1 MKQKKEPIVK
11 DERTMLLD
19 GKIAGELVLGM
30 TCFIA
35 LSAFVKSSILDLD
48 LVAYL
53 PEMFLLIAMGTY
65 ALLRRISSGIDIRD
79 MLEKDS
85 WLSRLGSGLVFAV
98 LMIAMDVIGKREATS
113 FILSPKYLIKILL
126 EIVVFAILTYLLE
139 KPLAL
144 INRKKQEKIEAELE
158 EEEMRLQL
166 LNKQIIDEREE
177 GLANKA
183 GAETAGFLFLALTVF
198 SVGSIFTSKV
208 GLSPIMVVALL
219 IVSGLYYSV
228 RCQRLGVRFISYS
241 YLNVTG
247 IVAVT
252 SILSLFIW
260 AQNFQLNQAVYQA
273 NPFHSKF
280 LLVLPITFLLNLPI
294 VWGVNTLVMLLAKV
308 EIKRYEAYLDQLEK
322 EE

>member
-1 MKQKKEPIVK
+1 
-11 DERTMLLD
+11 
-19 GKIAGELVLGM
+19 
-30 TCFIA
+30 
-35 LSAFVKSSILDLD
+35 
-48 LVAYL
+48 
-53 PEMFLLIAMGTY
+53 
-65 ALLRRISSGIDIRD
+65 
-79 MLEKDS
+79 
-85 WLSRLGSGLVFAV
+85 
-98 LMIAMDVIGKREATS
+98 
-113 FILSPKYLIKILL
+113 
-126 EIVVFAILTYLLE
+126 
-139 KPLAL
+139 
-144 INRKKQEKIEAELE
+144 
-158 EEEMRLQL
+158 MRLQL

-228 RCQRLGVRFISYS
+228 RCQRLGVRFINYS
-241 YLNVTG
+241 YLNVMG

-252 SILSLFIW
+252 LVLSLFIW
-260 AQNFQLNQAVYQA
+260 AQNFQLNQVVYHS

-294 VWGVNTLVMLLAKV
+294 VWGVNTLLMLLAKV
-308 EIKRYEAYLDQLEK
+308 EKKRYEAYLDQLEK

>member
-1 MKQKKEPIVK
+1 
-11 DERTMLLD
+11 
-19 GKIAGELVLGM
+19 
-30 TCFIA
+30 
-35 LSAFVKSSILDLD
+35 
-48 LVAYL
+48 
-53 PEMFLLIAMGTY
+53 
-65 ALLRRISSGIDIRD
+65 
-79 MLEKDS
+79 
-85 WLSRLGSGLVFAV
+85 
-98 LMIAMDVIGKREATS
+98 
-113 FILSPKYLIKILL
+113 
-126 EIVVFAILTYLLE
+126 
-139 KPLAL
+139 
-144 INRKKQEKIEAELE
+144 
-158 EEEMRLQL
+158 MRLQL

-280 LLVLPITFLLNLPI
+280 LLALPITFLLNLPI

-308 EIKRYEAYLDQLEK
+308 EKKRYEAYLDQLEK

>member
-1 MKQKKEPIVK
+1 
-11 DERTMLLD
+11 
-19 GKIAGELVLGM
+19 
-30 TCFIA
+30 
-35 LSAFVKSSILDLD
+35 
-48 LVAYL
+48 
-53 PEMFLLIAMGTY
+53 
-65 ALLRRISSGIDIRD
+65 
-79 MLEKDS
+79 
-85 WLSRLGSGLVFAV
+85 
-98 LMIAMDVIGKREATS
+98 
-113 FILSPKYLIKILL
+113 
-126 EIVVFAILTYLLE
+126 
-139 KPLAL
+139 
-144 INRKKQEKIEAELE
+144 
-158 EEEMRLQL
+158 MRLQL

-219 IVSGLYYSV
+219 IVSGLYYYV
-228 RCQRLGVRFISYS
+228 RCQRLGVKFISYS

-260 AQNFQLNQAVYQA
+260 AQNFQLNLAVYQS

-308 EIKRYEAYLDQLEK
+308 EKNAMKPIWIRWKRKSRKLEPWFRRIKVWETRLLFFSQINCIRFLGRVYWYS
-322 EE
+322 

>member
-1 MKQKKEPIVK
+1 
-11 DERTMLLD
+11 
-19 GKIAGELVLGM
+19 
-30 TCFIA
+30 
-35 LSAFVKSSILDLD
+35 
-48 LVAYL
+48 
-53 PEMFLLIAMGTY
+53 
-65 ALLRRISSGIDIRD
+65 
-79 MLEKDS
+79 
-85 WLSRLGSGLVFAV
+85 
-98 LMIAMDVIGKREATS
+98 
-113 FILSPKYLIKILL
+113 
-126 EIVVFAILTYLLE
+126 
-139 KPLAL
+139 
-144 INRKKQEKIEAELE
+144 
-158 EEEMRLQL
+158 MRLQL

-273 NPFHSKF
+273 NPS
-280 LLVLPITFLLNLPI
+280 
-294 VWGVNTLVMLLAKV
+294 
-308 EIKRYEAYLDQLEK
+308 YYLFTESSDCMGDEYPCNAPCK
-322 EE
+322 S

>member
-1 MKQKKEPIVK
+1 
-11 DERTMLLD
+11 
-19 GKIAGELVLGM
+19 
-30 TCFIA
+30 
-35 LSAFVKSSILDLD
+35 
-48 LVAYL
+48 
-53 PEMFLLIAMGTY
+53 
-65 ALLRRISSGIDIRD
+65 
-79 MLEKDS
+79 
-85 WLSRLGSGLVFAV
+85 
-98 LMIAMDVIGKREATS
+98 
-113 FILSPKYLIKILL
+113 
-126 EIVVFAILTYLLE
+126 
-139 KPLAL
+139 
-144 INRKKQEKIEAELE
+144 
-158 EEEMRLQL
+158 MRLQL

-219 IVSGLYYSV
+219 IVSGFYYSV

-273 NPFHSKF
+273 KF

-294 VWGVNTLVMLLAKV
+294 VWGVNTLVMFLAKV
-308 EIKRYEAYLDQLEK
+308 EKRRYEAYLDQLEK